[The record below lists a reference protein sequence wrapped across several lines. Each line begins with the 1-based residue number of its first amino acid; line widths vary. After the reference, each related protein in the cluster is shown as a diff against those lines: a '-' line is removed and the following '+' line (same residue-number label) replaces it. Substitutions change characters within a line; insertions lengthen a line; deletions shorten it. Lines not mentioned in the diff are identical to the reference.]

1 MDLQQRIEQFQ
12 NMAAADPDNEMA
24 HFSLGNALLQAGRPA
39 DAASSFLRAVE
50 LNPGMSKAY
59 QLAGQAL
66 IDSGRRDDAA
76 MTLRKGY
83 EVAAERGDRL
93 PVKAMAELLTS
104 IGEPLPKVAVAETAS
119 SADGGTFL
127 CQTSGRAGTQLEKP
141 PFKGPLGQK
150 IYESVSRETWREWI
164 AQGTKVINELR
175 LDLSREDHQQLF
187 DQHMIE
193 FLGLEEWAAE
203 NLKNEP

>member
-93 PVKAMAELLTS
+93 PAQAMAELLTS
-104 IGEPLPKVAVAETAS
+104 IGEPLPTVAVAESTS
-119 SADGGTFL
+119 SAGGGAFL